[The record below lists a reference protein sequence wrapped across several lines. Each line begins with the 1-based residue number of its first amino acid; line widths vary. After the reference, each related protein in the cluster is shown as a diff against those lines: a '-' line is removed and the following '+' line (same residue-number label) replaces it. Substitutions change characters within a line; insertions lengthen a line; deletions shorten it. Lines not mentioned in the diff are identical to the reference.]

1 MSHFTNI
8 QTCFKN
14 LFYLEK
20 ALNKLKLPTLKNI
33 QSNNKTSL
41 ILSNNSTNRIKL
53 NWNNEAFVLNL
64 DSDYWNQKYSVNQFL
79 GRLTKEYATETI
91 VGESQKHGFEAT
103 NIKENTDGSRTIS
116 LQRYSVN

>member
-20 ALNKLKLPTLKNI
+20 ALNKLKLPTLKNL
-33 QSNNKTSL
+33 QANNKTSL
-41 ILSNNSTNRIKL
+41 TLSSNLKNKIKL
-53 NWNNEAFVLNL
+53 NWNNEAFLLNL

-91 VGESQKHGFEAT
+91 VGESQKHGFET
-103 NIKENTDGSRTIS
+103 TKIKENKDGSRTIS
-116 LQRYSVN
+116 LQRYSLN